1 MIGPLGGRHMHR
13 IAGVLFVFVIFTLA
27 PAAAQSPQ
35 YRRPTPAQEEC
46 PQGRQIRA
54 QKSYPASMTDCEVL
68 DADTAA
74 ENQKLRRGPG
84 ANPAAQQPVAPAVVK
99 KEDPRQ
105 HEIDEDLKLGY
116 ETISFEDFAL
126 DTKDLTKTS
135 KKIAVVGYYRKI
147 GNIDEFFPSN
157 VAAMQSDAMPSSL
170 RIFLL
175 SDDAPRALRAYF
187 LRCSSSPGV
196 SSMGCWAR
204 IRGHASTCEHTVFG
218 YSQERACFIVDG
230 GWVLNQ

>member
-1 MIGPLGGRHMHR
+1 MRY
-13 IAGVLFVFVIFTLA
+13 IAGVVFVSVIFTLA
-27 PAAAQSPQ
+27 PAEAQSPQ
-35 YRRPTPAQEEC
+35 YRRPAPTQEEC

-74 ENQKLRRGPG
+74 ENQRPRGPTT
-84 ANPAAQQPVAPAVVK
+84 NPGVQQPTAPTIVK
-99 KEDPRQ
+99 TDDPRQ
-105 HEIDEDLKLGY
+105 REIDEDLKLGY

-126 DTKDLTKTS
+126 DKKDLIRTG

-157 VAAMQSDAMPSSL
+157 FAAMQSDAMPSSL

-175 SDDAPRALRAYF
+175 SDEAPRALRAYF
-187 LRCSSSPGV
+187 LRCSSSPGIAT
-196 SSMGCWAR
+196 MGCWAR
-204 IRGHASTCEHTVFG
+204 IRGRASTCEHTVFG
-218 YSQERACFIVDG
+218 HSQEQVCFIVDG
-230 GWVLNQ
+230 GWVLN